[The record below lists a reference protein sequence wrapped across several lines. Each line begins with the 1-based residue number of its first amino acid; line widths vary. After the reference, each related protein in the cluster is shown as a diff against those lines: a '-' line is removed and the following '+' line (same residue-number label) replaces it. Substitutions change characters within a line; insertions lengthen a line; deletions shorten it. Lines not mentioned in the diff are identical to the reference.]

1 MYAPDYIAW
10 CLIQHC
16 SFCLAVCVGAAGPD
30 LDHLVPGLAR
40 QTHLA
45 VAVAAWFCLGCYV
58 ALAGRRAG
66 AGVLTGAGE

>member
-45 VAVAAWFCLGCYV
+45 VAVAAWF
-58 ALAGRRAG
+58 
-66 AGVLTGAGE
+66 